1 MNFEQECFEM
11 ARGVPMIDPKKDL
24 KGATPELLAKAL
36 LKNSLLLGRVVKPVT
51 GDKDPVKKVTTDHAS
66 DSGSH
71 LVKGIK

>member
-1 MNFEQECFEM
+1 M

-36 LKNSLLLGRVVKPVT
+36 LKNSLLPRRVVKPVA
-51 GDKDPVKKVTTDHAS
+51 GGKVSVKKVPADHS
-66 DSGSH
+66 GDSGSH